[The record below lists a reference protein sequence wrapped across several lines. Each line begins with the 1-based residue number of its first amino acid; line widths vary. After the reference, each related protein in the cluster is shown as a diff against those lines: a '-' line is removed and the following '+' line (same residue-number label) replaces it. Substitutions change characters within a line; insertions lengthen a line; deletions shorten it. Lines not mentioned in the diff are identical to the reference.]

1 MRESDGSKI
10 SWRVFHGLL
19 GETAFIIMDIVLIIL
34 GIIFLFML
42 VTKNKTLREIYMITS
57 FYDVDL
63 EI

>member
-1 MRESDGSKI
+1 MES
-10 SWRVFHGLL
+10 FHGLL